1 MPTDP
6 IELAGGRSAVEH
18 QLNHHG
24 LSLRLVV
31 NPGTSIAPPLLL
43 MNGIGARLELMQ
55 PLVDALD
62 PTRTLIRF
70 DAPGIGGSPRSCRP
84 YRLRR
89 LVKALAAMLEELGYT
104 QVDVLGLSWGGGVA
118 QQFAFTQRAQCR
130 RLVLVST
137 GTGSIMVPA
146 NPRILTKMLTPSR
159 FTNPSRLLGGLGQ
172 ELYGGS
178 MRKDP
183 TVAFAALKDQKT
195 DTITTGYFL
204 QLGSAAMWTS
214 LFFLPLVRKR
224 TLILAGDDD
233 PLVPSINGQ
242 IMHRLMPKSEL
253 HIYEGGHVTLIT
265 EADELAPKIDA
276 FLDAD

>member
-6 IELAGGRSAVEH
+6 VDLTDERSAVEH
-18 QLNHHG
+18 QLTSHG

-31 NPGTSIAPPLLL
+31 NPGTSSAPPLLL
-43 MNGIGARLELMQ
+43 INGIGARLDLMQ
-55 PLVDALD
+55 PLVDVLD

-70 DAPGIGGSPRSCRP
+70 DPPGIGSSPRSCRP

-89 LVKALAAMLEELGYT
+89 LVRALAGMLGELGFDE
-104 QVDVLGLSWGGGVA
+104 VDLLGLSWGGGVA
-118 QQFAFTQRAQCR
+118 QQFAFTQRDQCR

-159 FTNPSRLLGGLGQ
+159 FTNPSLLLGGLGQ

-183 TVAFAALKDQKT
+183 IVAYSALKDQKT

-233 PLVPSINGQ
+233 PLVPSINGH
-242 IMHRLMPKSEL
+242 IMNRLMPKSEL
-253 HIYEGGHVTLIT
+253 HVYQGGHVTLIT
-265 EADELAPKIDA
+265 EASELAPKIDA

>member
-1 MPTDP
+1 MTAEPVDLP
-6 IELAGGRSAVEH
+6 PDRPSVEH
-18 QLNHHG
+18 QLRSHG
-24 LSLRLVV
+24 LRLRMVV
-31 NPGTSIAPPLLL
+31 NPGTSTSPPLLL
-43 MNGIGARLELMQ
+43 INGIGARLELME
-55 PLVDALD
+55 PLVAHLD

-70 DAPGIGGSPRSCRP
+70 DAPSIGGSPSSRRP

-89 LVKALAAMLEELGYT
+89 LVKALAGMLDELGFDE
-104 QVDVLGLSWGGGVA
+104 VDVLGLSWGGGVA
-118 QQFAFTQRAQCR
+118 QQFAFTERSHCR

-146 NPRILTKMLTPSR
+146 NPKILAKMLTPSR
-159 FTNPSRLLGGLGQ
+159 YTKPSLLLGGLAQ

-214 LFFLPLVRKR
+214 LFFLPLIGKR
-224 TLILAGDDD
+224 TLILAGNDD

-242 IMHRLMPKSEL
+242 IMHRLLSKSEL
-253 HIYEGGHVTLIT
+253 HIYDGGHVTIIT
-265 EADELAPKIDA
+265 EADELAPLVDA
-276 FLDAD
+276 FLDAS